1 MSSPVGSI
9 FAHGSTP
16 PWLPRD
22 VAEGRRFAWWA
33 QILFFLMSAV
43 WLIVAIVSLTVYGVN
58 GRGSGLLALGA
69 FGLLAMLISFMSGV
83 FLKKTVIDAIDQ
95 GRFHD
100 AKNDTLIWIIF
111 GLIAFILP
119 ALMLILTYAK
129 LGDALIAQQPPGYAP
144 YAPGAVTVQQPVT
157 PQYVPPPAPIQPPP
171 EQAQAGQAQA
181 QGQQPFHAHQ
191 TPMVRCKNCSVQ
203 YPTFMHSCPNCG
215 APKE

>member
-9 FAHGSTP
+9 IAHGGTP

-33 QILFFLMSAV
+33 QILFFLMAV
-43 WLIVAIVSLTVYGVN
+43 VWFIIAIVSLTTFVLGN
-58 GRGSGLLALGA
+58 GGGGMLALGV
-69 FGLLAMLISFMSGV
+69 FGLLAMLMCFLSAV
-83 FLKKTVIDAIDQ
+83 FLKTTVIDAIDQ

-100 AKNDTLIWIIF
+100 AKNDSIIWILF
-111 GLIAFILP
+111 GLLGFILP

-129 LGDALIAQQPPGYAP
+129 LGDALMAQQPAGYSP
-144 YAPGAVTVQQPVT
+144 YAPGTVSVQQPA
-157 PQYVPPPAPIQPPP
+157 PYVAPPAPIQPAPAP
-171 EQAQAGQAQA
+171 VQPAQTAG
-181 QGQQPFHAHQ
+181 QPFHAHQ

-203 YPTFMHSCPNCG
+203 YPMFMHSCPNCG